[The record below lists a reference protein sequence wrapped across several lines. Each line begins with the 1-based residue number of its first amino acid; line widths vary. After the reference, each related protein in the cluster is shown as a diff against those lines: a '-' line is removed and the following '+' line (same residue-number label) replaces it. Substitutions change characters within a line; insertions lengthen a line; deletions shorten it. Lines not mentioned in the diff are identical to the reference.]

1 LKKGVFGGM
10 ANKKRT
16 YTDPLVAA
24 MAHFMR
30 LEDLTQDEM
39 AKAIG
44 YKNRNM
50 ISAMLGE
57 RTPGAEP
64 KRRAIAKHFG
74 YGYDE
79 FLNVG
84 QKIINGEIS
93 IMSGKEIIASIDATL
108 PSYAMQ
114 ATATNTPPEP
124 CLTCNHPVK
133 MADVIEEKHGHVIQQ
148 FQDRETALKINEMLV
163 AIEKADRDL
172 YMKLFGKIESA
183 FEDIDDEK
191 LKKTGTDGL
200 PG

>member
-124 CLTCNHPVK
+124 CLTC
-133 MADVIEEKHGHVIQQ
+133 
-148 FQDRETALKINEMLV
+148 KINEMLV

-191 LKKTGTDGL
+191 LKKTGTDE
-200 PG
+200 